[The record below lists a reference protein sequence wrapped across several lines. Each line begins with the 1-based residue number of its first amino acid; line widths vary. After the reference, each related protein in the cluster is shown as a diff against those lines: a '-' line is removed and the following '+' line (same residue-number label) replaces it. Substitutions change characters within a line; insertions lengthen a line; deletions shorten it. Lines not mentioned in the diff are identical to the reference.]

1 MDNSR
6 ATVEAFYARVINR
19 VCHSYQQSSD
29 AISEADTERLQ
40 QKWQEKLDFYTG
52 EHKHS
57 SLSIEEISNTL
68 STVASAESGSEVFNE
83 ESEVLMPCTTSHSFV
98 VSDKEVVGRPN
109 AQLVWCRCS
118 SAYLRAII

>member
-40 QKWQEKLDFYTG
+40 QVWLDPYYPFLVSVSY
-52 EHKHS
+52 S
-57 SLSIEEISNTL
+57 SVEEM
-68 STVASAESGSEVFNE
+68 AG
-83 ESEVLMPCTTSHSFV
+83 
-98 VSDKEVVGRPN
+98 KVGLLYWRT
-109 AQLVWCRCS
+109 
-118 SAYLRAII
+118 